1 MKNQEQLRQEAE
13 KILNENLIG
22 VNKEAVKKHH
32 HFKKSIIDAMIS
44 FASTLSQHQPAV
56 TDEEITIWAKDTAL
70 KDSSSPSDWEW
81 IAKYRIQGAEWMRSR
96 LITNISDEEI
106 EEIAN
111 KAYPKAL
118 VESPHYKSEREGFIK
133 GLRSRLQE
141 TKTTN

>member
-44 FASTLSQHQPAV
+44 FASTLSQQQPVV
-56 TDEEITIWAKDTAL
+56 T
-70 KDSSSPSDWEW
+70 
-81 IAKYRIQGAEWMRSR
+81 
-96 LITNISDEEI
+96 DEEI